1 MRIALAEMAAA
12 GVVGPPAA
20 QANGAVGDVVAALAL
35 LAEAVI
41 LELQHGGE
49 GEGVVRAG
57 DVDVL
62 GPHARVGPQDVLGIV
77 AGNGRDRAGLVVHV
91 GARLAAAP
99 DDAPDQRPRMATV
112 PRPGGAG
119 HDD

>member
-20 QANGAVGDVVAALAL
+20 QANGAVGDVVATLTL
-35 LAEAVI
+35 FGEAVI

-62 GPHARVGPQDVLGIV
+62 GSDTGVGPQDLAGIV
-77 AGNGRDRAGLVVHV
+77 AGHRRDRPGLIAHV
-91 GARLAAAP
+91 GARLAAAA
-99 DDAPDQRPRMATV
+99 DRAPDQRARLTAV
-112 PRPGGAG
+112 PGPIAVA
-119 HDD
+119 